1 MTSFDAV
8 EQHEARLPQGVVRY
22 RELGTGEPIVLVHG
36 LLVNSFLWADV
47 AELLA
52 KDFRVIAPDLP
63 LGSHTQPLEPGADLS
78 PAGLARLIADFLS
91 ALELERV
98 TLVGNDTGGALC
110 QLVAVHHGERV
121 GRLVLTPC
129 DAYESFPPPA
139 FVPLMALARVPGAV
153 WALANSMR
161 PRFAQR
167 LPIAYGWL
175 SKKPI
180 DDAVMKSFLRP
191 AQADRR
197 IRDEVSAVMRGI
209 NKRYTLEAAT
219 HFAEFDKP
227 VLIAWAPEDRFFK
240 FRSAERLARDF
251 PNARLE
257 RIDDSYTFVSVD
269 QPRRLAELIAAFV
282 RQPADAAV

>member
-1 MTSFDAV
+1 MTSFAAA
-8 EQHEARLPQGVVRY
+8 QQREASLPQGTIRY

-36 LLVNSFLWADV
+36 LLVNSHLWADV

-63 LGSHTQPLEPGADLS
+63 LGSHTEPLKPGTDLS
-78 PAGLARLIADFLS
+78 PLGLAKLIADFL
-91 ALELERV
+91 AELELEGV

-110 QLVAVHHGERV
+110 QLVAIHHGERV

-129 DAYESFPPPA
+129 DCYESFPPAA
-139 FVPLMALARVPGAV
+139 FVPLMSLGRVPGAI
-153 WALANSMR
+153 WALGNSMR

-180 DDAVMKSFLRP
+180 EDAVMKSFLRP
-191 AQADRR
+191 VQTDRR
-197 IRDEVSAVMRGI
+197 IRRELAAIMLGI
-209 NKRYTLEAAT
+209 DKRYTLEAAER
-219 HFAEFDKP
+219 FGEFTKP
-227 VLIAWAPEDRFFK
+227 VLIAWAPEDHFFK
-240 FRSAERLARDF
+240 WSRAERLAADF

-257 RIDDSYTFVSVD
+257 RIEDSLTFVSID
-269 QPRRLAELIAAFV
+269 QPARLAELVAGFV
-282 RQPADAAV
+282 REPVSVVA